1 MYRYVIIKPDGIIE
15 TELHKKAP
23 NYKEAQKYVEGSFQ
37 IIPYFSSLEFDGR
50 KLSRGTAYANENGY
64 TEGKSLNPIASACWI
79 KACPKGDPDRMILL
93 GTVLFVAK
101 EKEPVSEQA
110 S

>member
-1 MYRYVIIKPDGIIE
+1 MYRYVIIKPDGTLE

-23 NYKEAQKYVEGSFQ
+23 DYREARKYVEGSIQ
-37 IIPYFSSLEFDGR
+37 IIPYFSSMEFDGR
-50 KLSRGTAYANENGY
+50 KLNRGTAYANENGY
-64 TEGKSLNPIASACWI
+64 TEGKSYNLIASACWL
-79 KACPKGDPDRMILL
+79 KACPKGDPKRMVLL

-101 EKEPVSEQA
+101 DKEPVSVET

>member
-1 MYRYVIIKPDGIIE
+1 MYRYVIIKSDGTLA

-23 NYKEAQKYVEGSFQ
+23 DYREIQKYVEGSFQ
-37 IIPYFSSLEFDGR
+37 IIPYFSSLEFVGR
-50 KLSRGTAYANENGY
+50 KLNRGTAYANENGY
-64 TEGKSLNPIASACWI
+64 TEGKPFNPIASACWL
-79 KACPKGDPDRMILL
+79 KACPKGDPKRMILL

-101 EKEPVSEQA
+101 EKEPVSEQT